1 MMGSRQKMLMLTG
14 NTVCQH
20 YMHSELQDVIS
31 MESTDTRILK
41 KKKLGGLLR
50 SVSQEARRKRSPAS
64 CLTHKTL
71 QGALAELLMV
81 SKKVG
86 GDLIPLPEEQKA
98 NLWTA
103 RKEGRATDHALERGR

>member
-1 MMGSRQKMLMLTG
+1 M
-14 NTVCQH
+14 
-20 YMHSELQDVIS
+20 
-31 MESTDTRILK
+31 
-41 KKKLGGLLR
+41 
-50 SVSQEARRKRSPAS
+50 
-64 CLTHKTL
+64 
-71 QGALAELLMV
+71 LMV